1 LDDKKLTN
9 EERVAKQKAWVKENY
24 NIELPDQPTEW
35 YNPRGVT
42 MNSDGSGRRTW
53 YRWDLPPEKVRKE
66 MSNYHLTHRSSVPMD
81 ELVDA
86 LLNSGGELT
95 PTVGR
100 IRKGVSLKVGMSPN
114 ADLESGGASYFFT
127 RVKAKKVPSEPL
139 LTFKIDRLARQDV
152 VAYQSD

>member
-1 LDDKKLTN
+1 
-9 EERVAKQKAWVKENY
+9 
-24 NIELPDQPTEW
+24 
-35 YNPRGVT
+35 
-42 MNSDGSGRRTW
+42 
-53 YRWDLPPEKVRKE
+53 E

-152 VAYQSD
+152 VAYQSDEFGSVDKFMIRKSSL